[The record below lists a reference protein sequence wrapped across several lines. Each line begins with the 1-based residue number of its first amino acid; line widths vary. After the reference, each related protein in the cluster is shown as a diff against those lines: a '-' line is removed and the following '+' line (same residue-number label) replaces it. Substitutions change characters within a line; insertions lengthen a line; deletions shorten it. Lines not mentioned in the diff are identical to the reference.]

1 MRVRTEA
8 KRRSII
14 ETARP
19 LFLEGGYAG
28 VTMAAVA
35 SALGG
40 SKGTLYGYFPSKEEL
55 FGAVVA
61 EASPGLF
68 ALLETV
74 ETEADDLVSGLEA
87 LGCAYLRLVLSQP
100 VIETSRMVV
109 AEVGRQ
115 PEIGEIFFSNGP
127 ARTLRRVQEILS
139 DLGKRHDLATLSDPE
154 AGAHFTGICDG
165 GLYSRVIWGAEPVP
179 TDQEI
184 TQRVRCAVRRFL
196 AGYAP

>member
-139 DLGKRHDLATLSDPE
+139 DLGKRHDLAALSDPE

-165 GLYSRVIWGAEPVP
+165 GLYSCVIWGAEPVP

-184 TQRVRCAVRRFL
+184 TQRVRRAVRRFL